1 METETKRADN
11 SLGIME
17 DLSMENLI
25 NEVIPTIDAPL
36 GEFLIVIAAKR
47 TIPKSCSGQV
57 IEALKRAKTP
67 LTLAALASRVRL
79 SKAGKE
85 LTVKDVKARV
95 RQCAEWYAKNKVDG
109 VGPFVEKTDAGYT
122 LVRTEA

>member
-1 METETKRADN
+1 
-11 SLGIME
+11 
-17 DLSMENLI
+17 MENI
-25 NEVIPTIDAPL
+25 IDVNTPTIEAPK

-67 LTLAALASRVRL
+67 LTLSALASRVKL

-109 VGPFVEKTDAGYT
+109 VGPFVEKTDAGYA